1 MLKLNNI
8 TSEGVRS
15 DEPIEV
21 RLKDN
26 DSGAPTGCVFTFRPG
41 TNKEWEKAQNRHV
54 RFVKNEMTKA
64 MEREPNLDAAL
75 NAFVTEKLIGWTGL
89 EARDGAI
96 PFRPELIPAVLGA
109 LVNGY
114 KWQLVRGIIGN
125 ELIDDQPAEVQAA
138 SF

>member
-54 RFVKNEMTKA
+54 RFVKNDVTKA
-64 MEREPNLDAAL
+64 MED
-75 NAFVTEKLIGWTGL
+75 
-89 EARDGAI
+89 AI
-96 PFRPELIPAVLGA
+96 PKPEKARQRNTLVEEYDDYNPLGT
-109 LVNGY
+109 
-114 KWQLVRGIIGN
+114 
-125 ELIDDQPAEVQAA
+125 
-138 SF
+138 

>member
-8 TSEGVRS
+8 TSEGVRT
-15 DEPIEV
+15 DEPIDV

-26 DSGAPTGCVFTFRPG
+26 ESGAPTGCVFTFRPG
-41 TNKEWEKAQNRHV
+41 TNKEWEKAQSRHV
-54 RFVKNEMTKA
+54 RFVKNDVTRA
-64 MEREPNLDAAL
+64 MEREQNIDAAL
-75 NAFVTEKLIGWTGL
+75 DAFVTEKLIGWTGL
-89 EARDGAI
+89 EGRDGPL
-96 PFRPELIPAVLGA
+96 PFKPEHISAVLSG

-125 ELIDDQPAEVQAA
+125 EVMDDPPAEVQAA